1 MTRQIRRPWPGSLVV
16 LPHHPPLKR
25 GEIRDT
31 GKALYRRLREGR
43 R

>member
-1 MTRQIRRPWPGSLVV
+1 MTRHICRPWPGSLVV

-25 GEIRDT
+25 GEIRDA

-43 R
+43 K